1 MLVPKHEVL
10 ADKEADGIL
19 EHYDVSRAEMP
30 RIKEDDPAID
40 NLGAKRGDIIRIRR
54 INPRV
59 GVVYYYRVVI

>member
-19 EHYDVSRAEMP
+19 ERYGVTRAEMP

-40 NLGAKRGDIIRIRR
+40 NLGAKRGDIIRISRV
-54 INPRV
+54 NPRV
-59 GVVYYYRVVI
+59 GGVYYYRVII